1 MKCRIVSAVPTLL
14 LLLQLSNVICVG
26 QQTNAAKDVY
36 LSEKGSPLIPI
47 FPVTGS
53 AVVLKNVGHKT
64 ITSYTFACFL
74 QDRGK
79 RKIDVVFEEPERD
92 TVPPNETTGG
102 YGFDATPHNMCRN
115 RKALLGVYQVKFSD
129 GTSWATTASR

>member
-1 MKCRIVSAVPTLL
+1 VKRSIVSVVPTLVLL
-14 LLLQLSNVICVG
+14 LLLSNVISAG
-26 QQTNAAKDVY
+26 QQANATKDVY
-36 LSEKGSPLIPI
+36 FREKASPLVPI

-53 AVVLKNVGHKT
+53 SVVLKNIGHKT

-74 QDRGK
+74 LNGGR

-102 YGFDATPHNMCRN
+102 YAFDATPPNMCRN
-115 RKALLGVYQVKFSD
+115 HKTLLGVYQVNFSD
-129 GTSWATTASR
+129 GTSWKTTASR